1 MGVTV
6 VDAGVLIGFLDSADA
21 HHASAH
27 RALGEALRRGDRM
40 VLPGSALAEVLV
52 GPSRHGA
59 QAVATVRELI
69 ARVPF
74 EVGPLDEPVAVAAA
88 DLRARHKSLRLPDAL
103 VIATAVVRD
112 ADVVLTTDRRW
123 PTRSKLGLRGVIAE
137 L

>member
-1 MGVTV
+1 
-6 VDAGVLIGFLDSADA
+6 
-21 HHASAH
+21 
-27 RALGEALRRGDRM
+27 M

-52 GPSRHGA
+52 GPSRRGA